1 MPALPR
7 LVATDLDG
15 TPLRSDGTVGDRAR
29 AALLAVE
36 EAGVI
41 VVFVSGRPLRW
52 MQPSYLSTS
61 WAGTS
66 YAMGNAHPVVRDAA
80 TRVTST
86 NDEQG
91 VAMVLESLLA
101 GAADAG

>member
-1 MPALPR
+1 MDAAVVP
-7 LVATDLDG
+7 LDELG
-15 TPLRSDGTVGDRAR
+15 RDVVRDGQ
-29 AALLAVE
+29 
-36 EAGVI
+36 
-41 VVFVSGRPLRW
+41 RP
-52 MQPSYLSTS
+52 
-61 WAGTS
+61 
-66 YAMGNAHPVVRDAA
+66 PVVRDAA

>member
-1 MPALPR
+1 
-7 LVATDLDG
+7 
-15 TPLRSDGTVGDRAR
+15 
-29 AALLAVE
+29 
-36 EAGVI
+36 
-41 VVFVSGRPLRW
+41 